1 METRWLEDF
10 LVLAETGSFTRSA
23 ELRHLTQPAFSRR
36 IKALEQWLGADLI
49 DRTTWPTRLTP
60 AGELLLDKARQLV
73 GELSS
78 TRTLL
83 RGLHAADGTTLTL
96 AVPHT
101 LSFGF
106 VPRWL
111 ADERTALGEVSW
123 RLLAHNVHDAVV
135 ALVEGNADL
144 LLCYHHPRHPV
155 ELSAGRYP
163 GLRLGSETL
172 GPFARALADGQPQW
186 QLPGSSATPLPFLGY
201 GPNAYFRRMTDLILE
216 RAPAVCALRQ
226 CFETDMAE
234 GLKAMVLEGHGVA
247 FLPHSAV
254 QRELAAGQLCAAGS
268 EQWTLPME
276 IRVYRDARRELPA
289 LDALWQQLAARY
301 PVV

>member
-1 METRWLEDF
+1 MDTRWLEDF
-10 LVLAETGSFTRSA
+10 LLLAETGSFTRSA

-36 IKALEQWLGADLI
+36 IKSLESWLGADLI
-49 DRTTWPTRLTP
+49 DRTTWPTQLTP
-60 AGELLLDKARQLV
+60 AGELLRDKARVLV

-78 TRTLL
+78 ARSQVRALQ
-83 RGLHAADGTTLTL
+83 AADAATLTL

-111 ADERTALGEVSW
+111 AEEHEAVSEISW

-135 ALVEGNADL
+135 ALAEGNADL
-144 LLCYHHPRHPV
+144 MLCYHHPRHPV
-155 ELSAGRYP
+155 ELPAERYQA
-163 GLRLGSETL
+163 LVLGSETL
-172 GPFARALADGQPQW
+172 RPFTRQLPDGTAEW
-186 QLPGSSATPLPFLGY
+186 QLPGEERLPIPFLAY
-201 GPNAYFRRMTDLILE
+201 GPNAYFHRMVELILQRSPE
-216 RAPAVCALRQ
+216 PAALQR

-234 GLKAMVLEGHGVA
+234 GLKAMVLEGHGMA

-254 QRELAAGQLCAAGS
+254 QRELAAGQLALAGDDNWS
-268 EQWTLPME
+268 LQME

-289 LDALWQQLAARY
+289 LDALWQRLAQRY
-301 PVV
+301 PAV

>member
-36 IKALEQWLGADLI
+36 IKALENWLGADLI

-60 AGELLLDKARQLV
+60 AGELLQEKARLLV

-78 TRTLL
+78 TRSLL
-83 RGLHAADGTTLTL
+83 RGLQQADTATLTL

-111 ADERTALGEVSW
+111 ADEQATLGEVAW
-123 RLLAHNVHDAVV
+123 RLLAHNVHDAVI
-135 ALVEGNADL
+135 ALTEGNADL

-155 ELSAGRYP
+155 ELPDSRYH

-172 GPFARALADGQPQW
+172 QPFSRAEHGQPLW
-186 QLPGSSATPLPFLGY
+186 QLPGSEGAPLPFLAY
-201 GPNAYFRRMTDLILE
+201 GPNAYFRRMVELIIQ
-216 RAPAVCALRQ
+216 RAPQPCLLQQR
-226 CFETDMAE
+226 FETDMAE

-247 FLPHSAV
+247 FLPQSAV
-254 QRELAAGQLCAAGS
+254 QRELAAGQLAAAGGEAWS
-268 EQWTLPME
+268 LQME
-276 IRVYRDARRELPA
+276 IRVYRDARRELPQ
-289 LDALWQQLAARY
+289 LDALWQGLAARY
-301 PVV
+301 PAV